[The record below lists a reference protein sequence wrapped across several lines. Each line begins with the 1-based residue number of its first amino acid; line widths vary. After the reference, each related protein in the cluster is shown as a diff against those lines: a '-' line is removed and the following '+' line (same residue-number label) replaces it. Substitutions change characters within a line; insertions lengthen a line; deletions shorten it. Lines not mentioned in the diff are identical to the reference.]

1 MDDLDNMIRKWE
13 RSFGSHKII
22 REVAPFFIESHWEEG
37 VIPCAKHFPD
47 CGTIVDSTDSHE
59 KATRSILIEEFKET
73 YKHVVANVDV
83 PMVMT
88 THNIVIGDESEL
100 PATFSPYVLS
110 ILRNEI
116 GFGEC
121 IITDDLTMGSI
132 RGETLKAT
140 IDQGTEE
147 VFLGHNGY
155 SMRDILTRSLNAGH
169 DLLLFKNLSQFKGCD
184 SRENQEL
191 DVAIEENR
199 QKCFPIIEGLP
210 AITSAG
216 SRRCMDLW
224 RLAMEAYSVFDHS
237 PTEEAFRDFV
247 AAIPD
252 PAEEFYNKTGVLE
265 RCGFQNVIIDAYMNQ
280 EIFSWSPQVFDL
292 TVFIARLWHLGDGA
306 FTTAMREDVVTLLEK
321 NPTEFLEALN
331 QEFDK
336 IKDLQTF
343 IGSTHKQIDRPI
355 EERVVAL
362 KKRQEIL
369 KTVQSQ
375 KLIESRNALVAA
387 LEEEIQFYLQ

>member
-1 MDDLDNMIRKWE
+1 MASQLKGYGVTVNFGLVLDTFNMDDLDNMIRKWE

-169 DLLLFKNLSQFKGCD
+169 DLLLFKNLSQFKGD
-184 SRENQEL
+184 N
-191 DVAIEENR
+191 
-199 QKCFPIIEGLP
+199 G
-210 AITSAG
+210 G
-216 SRRCMDLW
+216 
-224 RLAMEAYSVFDHS
+224 
-237 PTEEAFRDFV
+237 FRDFT
-247 AAIPD
+247 P
-252 PAEEFYNKTGVLE
+252 EEVVNIIYEQVETGEIDRQRILE
-265 RCGFQNVIIDAYMNQ
+265 SYERV
-280 EIFSWSPQVFDL
+280 
-292 TVFIARLWHLGDGA
+292 
-306 FTTAMREDVVTLLEK
+306 
-321 NPTEFLEALN
+321 EALKGRIN
-331 QEFDK
+331 
-336 IKDLQTF
+336 
-343 IGSTHKQIDRPI
+343 
-355 EERVVAL
+355 
-362 KKRQEIL
+362 
-369 KTVQSQ
+369 
-375 KLIESRNALVAA
+375 
-387 LEEEIQFYLQ
+387 